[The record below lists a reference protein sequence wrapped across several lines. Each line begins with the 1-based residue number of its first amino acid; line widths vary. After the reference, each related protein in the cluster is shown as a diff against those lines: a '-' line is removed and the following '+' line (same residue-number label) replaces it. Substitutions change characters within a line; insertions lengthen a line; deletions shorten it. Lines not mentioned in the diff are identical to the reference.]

1 MRNFRTNEHQ
11 PGRIG
16 QNLVYLP
23 QFNNDSSFTYFFMS
37 IGMNA
42 FEQNFQLNHF
52 DCEND
57 FAFRKSACNMQPP
70 ENQNKF

>member
-1 MRNFRTNEHQ
+1 MNTNQEELAKIWFIYH
-11 PGRIG
+11 
-16 QNLVYLP
+16 NLTMILA
-23 QFNNDSSFTYFFMS
+23 SHIFFMS